1 MPLVFR
7 SMHADV
13 TGLVPRVGN
22 NSKSL
27 GVRVEGETNG
37 PPDIAVLDGMVKLG
51 REGMSVS
58 PSPETLPFF
67 LIPRRF
73 ENVQFER
80 PGVPKGNNALVCW
93 RSGVGPFEDG
103 PFAAGLVF
111 MREPENNPLH
121 GVIAPGGEVPLD
133 EYRTALANS
142 QADWNS
148 VRWPWERVTE

>member
-7 SMHADV
+7 SMFADR
-13 TGLVPRVGN
+13 TGLAPRIAN
-22 NSKSL
+22 DSKSL

-37 PPDIAVLDGMVKLG
+37 PPDIAVQEGMVKPG

-73 ENVQFER
+73 ESVLFER

-93 RSGVGPFEDG
+93 KSGVGPFEDG
-103 PFAAGLVF
+103 PFGVPAGT
-111 MREPENNPLH
+111 
-121 GVIAPGGEVPLD
+121 GEQPVSRRD
-133 EYRTALANS
+133 RTG
-142 QADWNS
+142 D
-148 VRWPWERVTE
+148 